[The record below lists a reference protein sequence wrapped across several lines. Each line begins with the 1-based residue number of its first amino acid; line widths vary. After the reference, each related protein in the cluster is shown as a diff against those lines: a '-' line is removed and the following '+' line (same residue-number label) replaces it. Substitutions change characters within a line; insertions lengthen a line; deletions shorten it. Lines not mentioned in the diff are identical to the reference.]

1 LFSDRGRTDIYRQI
15 TVKPVSTMQ
24 TDDLRKEL
32 RATKRELLEEKHNK
46 ELEIISNKKELRRTK
61 RKIRQVDE
69 ALKQI

>member
-1 LFSDRGRTDIYRQI
+1 
-15 TVKPVSTMQ
+15 MQ